1 MINKI
6 FLLKLI
12 LLFSLTSLSAETLNF
27 SKYTSKNISTEFK
40 TAFDD
45 LQKFSEIESLSEK
58 DLSLVTSALE
68 AWILVDKL
76 DNARSAA
83 QMLAGSYDKNK
94 KIYQLAL
101 KKIKQENKNK
111 ILELFKILEQLN
123 KSAQG

>member
-94 KIYQLAL
+94 KIYQLSL